1 MKIRTKRLNSNVNSN
16 ANESLGW
23 HQSVSCSTRESDLCK
38 MNANII
44 KQEGSSH
51 FQTWMEIFIGG
62 VEIRDHWDYFLFI
75 WSFFLV
81 FQISV
86 MTQNKEF
93 SFPEWREVGS
103 TNEWR
108 RTYFCLRAS
117 LSNICILKLF
127 LCRPRLDTTKHY
139 QWRLNIKIKNESFIS
154 DMLPS

>member
-1 MKIRTKRLNSNVNSN
+1 
-16 ANESLGW
+16 
-23 HQSVSCSTRESDLCK
+23 
-38 MNANII
+38 
-44 KQEGSSH
+44 
-51 FQTWMEIFIGG
+51 MEIFIGG

-139 QWRLNIKIKNESFIS
+139 QWRLNIKIKHESFIS
-154 DMLPS
+154 DMLPSLSLHLLHFSNFQCSMFVLGKIFGLISDFNIHDIALT